1 MGKKQNS
8 LFATTTTCCFYTQH
22 YSFYF
27 RYSMHKSCS
36 KKEWMI
42 KCLLIYSMMT
52 LRNLE
57 VLKKILAEQLKLS
70 SLMIRMKI
78 QLETLKLSV
87 TWSLKLQ
94 PQSKNLKG
102 P

>member
-1 MGKKQNS
+1 MGSKVESRKEDSKKQNS
-8 LFATTTTCCFYTQH
+8 LFATTTTTCCFITQH

-52 LRNLE
+52 PRNLE

-78 QLETLKLSV
+78 RLGTLKPSV
-87 TWSLKLQ
+87 T
-94 PQSKNLKG
+94 
-102 P
+102 